1 MLPLQGIT
9 VLDLTQVIAGPVAG
23 QILGDMGADVIK
35 VEPLVGDHFR
45 PQMGGAWVPAM
56 NRNKRGIA
64 IDLKSE
70 GGKQVM
76 WRLVQKADV
85 FMEAFVPGVMT
96 KLGFGYEAVS
106 AVNPGMVYLSISGY
120 GQTGPYRNRAGYD
133 PCIQA
138 ETGIMEATGDADGPP
153 ARVGAA
159 PIDQGTGAYGAL
171 GVALALLAR
180 HRTGRGQHIDL
191 ALYDVGVQLMSHW
204 ITNYGRTGEDPQ
216 RMGMS
221 HTLIVPLRTFATQT
235 QPLYVACTNDAF
247 WAKLVDVLGL
257 RQLKTDERFRTVAD
271 RVANRAA
278 LEPMLEAA
286 FAAETCED
294 LLARLIPAGVPCA
307 PVKKVSDMLHDPHA
321 IARHSFIEMDY
332 PGLGKVMSAN
342 NPLRL
347 SDAPVTVRRL
357 GPQLGEHTRQV
368 LREVG
373 YRDADIDAL
382 AAANAVRLHEEEEVV
397 PSARRA

>member
-1 MLPLQGIT
+1 MLPLQGIK

-35 VEPLVGDHFR
+35 VEPLGGDHFR

-56 NRNKRGIA
+56 NRNKRGLA
-64 IDLKSE
+64 LDLKSA
-70 GGKQVM
+70 GGRQVM
-76 WRLVQKADV
+76 GRLIQKADV
-85 FMEAFVPGVMT
+85 FMEAFVPGVMSR
-96 KLGFGYEAVS
+96 LGFGYEQVS
-106 AVNPGMVYLSISGY
+106 AMNPAMVYLSISGY
-120 GQTGPYRNRAGYD
+120 GQTGPYRGRAGYD

-138 ETGIMEATGDADGPP
+138 ETGIMEATGEQDGPP

-247 WAKLVDVLGL
+247 WRSLVEALGL
-257 RQLKTDERFRTVAD
+257 PQLKADKRFATVAD

-321 IARHSFIEMDY
+321 IARQSFVEMDY
-332 PGLGKVMSAN
+332 PGLGKVMAAN

-347 SDAPVTVRRL
+347 SDATVEVRRM
-357 GPQLGEHTRQV
+357 GPRLGEHTRDI

-373 YRDADIDAL
+373 YRDAEIDAL
-382 AAANAVRLHEEEEVV
+382 AAAKAVGL
-397 PSARRA
+397 A

>member
-35 VEPLVGDHFR
+35 VEPLEGDHFR

-56 NRNKRGIA
+56 NRNKRGLA
-64 IDLKSE
+64 LDLKSE

-76 WRLVQKADV
+76 WRLVQRADV

-96 KLGFGYEAVS
+96 RLGFGYEAVS
-106 AVNPGMVYLSISGY
+106 AVNPGIVYLSISGY

-138 ETGIMEATGDADGPP
+138 ETGIMEATGHQDGPP

-159 PIDQGTGAYGAL
+159 PVDQGTGTYGAL

-247 WAKLVDVLGL
+247 WHKLLEGIGLAKLKADP
-257 RQLKTDERFRTVAD
+257 RFRTNAD
-271 RVANRAA
+271 RVANRAV

-286 FAAETCED
+286 FAAQTCEE

-321 IARHSFIEMDY
+321 IARQSFVEMAY
-332 PGLGKVMSAN
+332 PGLGKVMAAN

-347 SDAPVTVRRL
+347 SDAPVGVRRL
-357 GPQLGEHTRQV
+357 GPHLGEHTREI

-373 YRDADIDAL
+373 YRDGEIDAL
-382 AAANAVRLHEEEEVV
+382 AKAHAVRLHEDE
-397 PSARRA
+397 PAAS

>member
-1 MLPLQGIT
+1 MLPLQGLT

-35 VEPLVGDHFR
+35 VEPLNGDHFR
-45 PQMGGAWVPAM
+45 PQMGGAWVPGM

-64 IDLKSE
+64 LDLKSD
-70 GGKQVM
+70 GGRQVL
-76 WRLVQKADV
+76 WRLIKKADV

-96 KLGFGYEAVS
+96 RLGFGYEAVS
-106 AVNPGMVYLSISGY
+106 AFNPQVVYLSISGY
-120 GQTGPYRNRAGYD
+120 GQTGPYRHRAGYD

-138 ETGIMEATGDADGPP
+138 ETGLMEATGDADGPP

-159 PIDQGTGAYGAL
+159 PIDQGTAAYGAL
-171 GVALALLAR
+171 GVTMALLAR
-180 HRTGRGQHIDL
+180 HRTGRGQHVDL

-235 QPLYVACTNDAF
+235 QSVYVACTNDSF
-247 WAKLVDVLGL
+247 WLKLLDAVGL
-257 RQLKTDERFRTVAD
+257 RELKNDARFRTNAG
-271 RVANRAA
+271 RVANRAV
-278 LEPMLEAA
+278 LEPILEAA
-286 FAAETCED
+286 FAADTSES
-294 LLARLIPAGVPCA
+294 LLGRLIPAGVPCA
-307 PVKKVSDMLHDPHA
+307 PVKRVSDMIHDPHA
-321 IARHSFIEMDY
+321 IARQSYVEMNY

-347 SDAPVTVRRL
+347 SDAPVEVRRM
-357 GPQLGEHTRQV
+357 GP
-368 LREVG
+368 
-373 YRDADIDAL
+373 
-382 AAANAVRLHEEEEVV
+382 
-397 PSARRA
+397 